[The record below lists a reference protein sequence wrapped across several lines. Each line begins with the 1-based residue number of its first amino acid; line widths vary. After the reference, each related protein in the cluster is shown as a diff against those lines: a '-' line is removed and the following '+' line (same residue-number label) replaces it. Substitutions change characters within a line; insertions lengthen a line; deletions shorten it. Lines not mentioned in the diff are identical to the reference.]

1 MSKQEIKKEEKPEEL
16 IRAKKLI
23 DEGKNDEALE
33 LMKHFEEK
41 EEHPL
46 QDIVSCHLLKCNL
59 LFQQGKYEDVI
70 KLAEQ
75 TYEESLGLGKNLL
88 SIDAL
93 MLMPHPLLW
102 LNRLDKAFDIIKQ
115 GEELLKSLTQ
125 ELATERMQREADIAY
140 NKANLYLWGTNEVDL
155 ALEQAERSLALRE
168 EFGSKQ
174 KISQSLIQM
183 AWIIGIGKGELDRAL
198 KYAKRALSLSE
209 ESNNK
214 YNVAWSLNTIGMLH
228 GFKGELDRSIQLF
241 EQGLLIFKELN
252 NKWSEAWALN
262 NMGES
267 YRMRGELDRAIE
279 CLEQGLSLS
288 YEMGNLLQTAILH
301 DYLIQFLVEN
311 GEIKRAQRYL
321 HDFEQLKNQM
331 ENKPVDL
338 MYLLN
343 KALILKTNPRASN
356 QGKAEEILK
365 HILEDEDFEYE
376 IYIRA
381 TLNLCELL
389 LIKFSNNNNL
399 KIIDE
404 IQKYINQI
412 IAIAKNSHSYWLLAE
427 TNILQAK
434 LELLTLDLNK
444 AKESLIRTQQ
454 IAEEYGLNQLTE
466 RISIEQDKLF
476 SYTNKWVSSKNSA
489 ATIVELSNL
498 APLKE
503 QIQYMLKK
511 REILKRINI

>member
-1 MSKQEIKKEEKPEEL
+1 MNEQKAQKREKPEAL
-16 IRAKKLI
+16 IRAEKLI
-23 DEGKNDEALE
+23 DEGKHDEALE
-33 LMKHFEEK
+33 LMKNFEEK

-46 QDIVSCHLLKCNL
+46 QDIVYCHLLKCNL

-75 TYEESLGLGKNLL
+75 TYKESLGLGKNLL
-88 SIDAL
+88 SVDAL
-93 MLMPHPLLW
+93 MSMPHPLLW
-102 LNRLDKAFDIIKQ
+102 LYRLDKAFDVIKQ
-115 GEELLKSLTQ
+115 GEVLLKSLTK
-125 ELATERMQREADIAY
+125 ELPTECMQREADIAY
-140 NKANLYLWGTNEVDL
+140 NKSDLYLWGTNEVGL

-168 EFGSKQ
+168 ESGSKQ
-174 KISQSLIQM
+174 QISQSLRQM
-183 AWIIGIGKGELDRAL
+183 AWVYCVGKGELDRAL

-214 YNVAWSLNTIGMLH
+214 YNIAWSLNTMGGIH
-228 GFKGELDRSIQLF
+228 SFKGELDRSILLF
-241 EQGLLIFKELN
+241 EQGLLIFKELKD
-252 NKWSEAWALN
+252 KWSEAWALN

-267 YRMRGELDRAIE
+267 YRMKGELDRAIE
-279 CLEQGLSLS
+279 CLEQGLSIS
-288 YEMGNLLQTAILH
+288 YETGNFLQTAILH

-321 HDFEQLKNQM
+321 NDLEQLKNQM
-331 ENKPVDL
+331 ENKPVEI
-338 MYLLN
+338 MYLLD
-343 KALILKTNPRASN
+343 KALILKTDPRASN

-376 IYIRA
+376 IHIRA

-389 LIKFSNNNNL
+389 LVKFSNINNL

-412 IAIAKNSHSYWLLAE
+412 ISIAKNSHSYWLLAE
-427 TNILQAK
+427 TNMLQAK
-434 LELLTLDLNK
+434 LDLLKLDLNK
-444 AKESLIRTQQ
+444 AKESLVRTQQ

-476 SYTNKWVSSKNSA
+476 NYTNKWVSSKNSTA
-489 ATIVELSNL
+489 AIVDLSNL

-511 REILKRINI
+511 REILKKFNI